1 MVIGSFVGVIRH
13 STFAIRNLLFVE
25 NKNSP
30 LSIILLLIL
39 ALIWGTSFILM
50 KKGLVVFSP
59 GEVAALR
66 VMIAGIILLP
76 LALIKWKEIKSTHT
90 GKLFLSGLVGV
101 FIPAFLFTSAQRH
114 IDSSVAGILN
124 TLSPLWTMIM
134 GAAFFSLTFR
144 RAAITGILIGLAG
157 TVMLMLS
164 RSGGHVTGFNLY
176 GLLIV
181 VACAFYGWNLNYIKS
196 NIADLRSLTITSI
209 SVALVAPLGAVYLFG
224 FTDFTEKLFTTPEAW
239 KAFGF
244 IALLALMSTAIAVSL
259 FNKLVKMTTPLF
271 ASSVTYIM
279 PIVSVMWGV
288 VDGEKLFVGHFI
300 GMGAILGGVYLANRK
315 SN

>member
-1 MVIGSFVGVIRH
+1 M
-13 STFAIRNLLFVE
+13 E

-76 LALIKWKEIKSTHT
+76 LALIKWKEIKSTHA
-90 GKLFLSGLVGV
+90 GKLFLSGLMGV

-134 GAAFFSLTFR
+134 GAAFFSLTFK
-144 RAAITGILIGLAG
+144 RAAVTGILIGLAG

-164 RSGGHVTGFNLY
+164 RSGGHITGFNLY

-196 NIADLRSLTITSI
+196 DIADLGSLTITSI

-224 FTDFTEKLFTTPEAW
+224 FTDFTEKLFTAQDAW

-288 VDGEKLFVGHFI
+288 VDGERLFVSHFI

-315 SN
+315 WN